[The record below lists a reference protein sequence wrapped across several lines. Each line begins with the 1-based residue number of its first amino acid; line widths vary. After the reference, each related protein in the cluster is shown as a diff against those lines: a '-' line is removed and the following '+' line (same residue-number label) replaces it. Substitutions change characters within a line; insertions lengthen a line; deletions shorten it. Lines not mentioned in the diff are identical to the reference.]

1 MGCAAFSQRLPQV
14 PLDRFAMAKS
24 TRSRRATRGTRT
36 AHRASSHNML
46 YPLDVV
52 YHRAGVEMPAV
63 NIVSPYEI
71 PMPYRALLV
80 HEDDMTITLER
91 HFGGRVVLRALSTFT
106 SGAWYSRRVLLVQEY
121 SGRPVEMGA
130 IRMKL
135 DAFGARLKKQIL
147 RNEVPLGRILRDSG
161 FKYVSHAMAFL
172 AITPNP
178 EMMGVFWM
186 REPRTLYGRRTEI
199 VRDGTRIGDI
209 VEILPLV

>member
-1 MGCAAFSQRLPQV
+1 
-14 PLDRFAMAKS
+14 MATS
-24 TRSRRATRGTRT
+24 TRSPRAARGKRTTRR
-36 AHRASSHNML
+36 SSSRDTL

-52 YHRAGVEMPAV
+52 YRRAGVETPDIKVVA
-63 NIVSPYEI
+63 PYEI
-71 PMPYRALLV
+71 PMPYRSLLV

-91 HFGGRVVLRALSTFT
+91 HFGGRVILRALSTFT
-106 SGAWYSRRVLLVQEY
+106 SGAWYFRRVLLVQEY
-121 SGRPVEMGA
+121 TGRPVEMGA

-135 DAFGARLKKQIL
+135 DGFGARLTKQIL
-147 RNEVPLGRILRDSG
+147 KNEVPLGRILRDSG

-199 VRDGTRIGDI
+199 VRNDIKIGDI
-209 VEILPLV
+209 VEVLPLV

>member
-1 MGCAAFSQRLPQV
+1 
-14 PLDRFAMAKS
+14 MATS
-24 TRSRRATRGTRT
+24 TRSPRAARGKRTTRR
-36 AHRASSHNML
+36 SSSRDTL

-52 YHRAGVEMPAV
+52 YRRAGVETPDIKVVA
-63 NIVSPYEI
+63 PYEI
-71 PMPYRALLV
+71 PMPYRSLLV

-91 HFGGRVVLRALSTFT
+91 HFGGRVILRALSTFT
-106 SGAWYSRRVLLVQEY
+106 SGAWYFRRVLLVQEY
-121 SGRPVEMGA
+121 TGRPVEMGA

-135 DAFGARLKKQIL
+135 DGFGARLTKQIL
-147 RNEVPLGRILRDSG
+147 KNEVPLGRILRDSG

-199 VRDGTRIGDI
+199 VRNDTKIGDI
-209 VEILPLV
+209 VEVLPLV

>member
-1 MGCAAFSQRLPQV
+1 
-14 PLDRFAMAKS
+14 MAKS
-24 TRSRRATRGTRT
+24 TRSARTTRGKRPTHRSATRDT
-36 AHRASSHNML
+36 L

-52 YHRAGVEMPAV
+52 YRRAGVETPDMR
-63 NIVSPYEI
+63 IVAPYEI

-91 HFGGRVVLRALSTFT
+91 HFGGRVILRALSTFT
-106 SGAWYSRRVLLVQEY
+106 SGAWYFRRVLLVQEY
-121 SGRPVEMGA
+121 TGRPVEMGA

-135 DAFGARLKKQIL
+135 DGFGARLKKQIL
-147 RNEVPLGRILRDSG
+147 KNEVPLGRLLRDSG

-186 REPRTLYGRRTEI
+186 RESKTLYGRRTEI
-199 VRDGTRIGDI
+199 VRDGTKIGDI
-209 VEILPLV
+209 VEVLPLV

>member
-1 MGCAAFSQRLPQV
+1 MP
-14 PLDRFAMAKS
+14 KS
-24 TRSRRATRGTRT
+24 TRSARTTRGKRT
-36 AHRASSHNML
+36 PRRASSRDTL

-52 YHRAGVEMPAV
+52 YRRAGVEIPAMR
-63 NIVSPYEI
+63 IVAPYEI
-71 PMPYRALLV
+71 PMPYRSLLV

-106 SGAWYSRRVLLVQEY
+106 SGDWYFRRVLLVQEY
-121 SGRPVEMGA
+121 TGRPVEMGA

-135 DAFGARLKKQIL
+135 DGFGARLKKQIL
-147 RNEVPLGRILRDSG
+147 ENEVPLGRILRDSG
-161 FKYVSHAMAFL
+161 FEYVSHAMAFL

-199 VRDGTRIGDI
+199 MHANRKIGDI
-209 VEILPLV
+209 VEVLPHV

>member
-1 MGCAAFSQRLPQV
+1 
-14 PLDRFAMAKS
+14 
-24 TRSRRATRGTRT
+24 
-36 AHRASSHNML
+36 ML

-52 YHRAGVEMPAV
+52 YRRAGVELPAI
-63 NIVSPYEI
+63 NIVAPYEI

-91 HFGGRVVLRALSTFT
+91 HFGGRVVLRALSTLT

-147 RNEVPLGRILRDSG
+147 RNEVPLGRLLRDGG

-186 REPRTLYGRRTEI
+186 REPKTLYGRRTEI
-199 VRDGTRIGDI
+199 VRNGTKIGDI